1 MVDKIHDAKAKVL
14 ERMAQV
20 IAERGV
26 ERMDVSQ
33 METLS
38 DIVKDLS
45 EAEYYCTVT
54 DAMTGSYGYNRG
66 TVYNPYPPEGMGY
79 MPVHTVMGYDMS
91 QGDGRSGYRGSDG
104 RYAPRPSNMGYD
116 GGRYGY
122 DLQGLRDAMSSATPE
137 EREKMQRELRS
148 MLGM

>member
-54 DAMTGSYGYNRG
+54 DAMGGGYGYNRG
-66 TVYNPYPPEGMGY
+66 TVYNPYPPEGVGY
-79 MPVHTVMGYDMS
+79 MPMRPMIGYDG
-91 QGDGRSGYRGSDG
+91 QGGNGASGYRDSAG
-104 RYAPRPSNMGYD
+104 RFASQPSNMGYD

-122 DLQGLRDAMSSATPE
+122 DMQALRDAMGSATPE
-137 EREKMQRELRS
+137 EREKMQRELRQ